1 MHNKGGKEVDIIIK
15 ALELIKEIVVIA
27 TNVIALLIVL
37 NKNKG
42 KNKNK
47 RSKK

>member
-1 MHNKGGKEVDIIIK
+1 MDIIIK

-27 TNVIALLIVL
+27 SNAIILLTVL